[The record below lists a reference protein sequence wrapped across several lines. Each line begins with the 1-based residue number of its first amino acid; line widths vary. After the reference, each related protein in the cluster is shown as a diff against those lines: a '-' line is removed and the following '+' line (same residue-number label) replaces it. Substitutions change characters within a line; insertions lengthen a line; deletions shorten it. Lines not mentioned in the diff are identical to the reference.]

1 MTLKEP
7 VGRGVLVREV
17 DARCVPVGDVGDVRD
32 GSAQT
37 DLNAVERGAEHGVDG
52 VVAREVDERL
62 GATEVEGVEEV
73 GTVVLPTAQGLK
85 VSAAQSEGRQ
95 ATL

>member
-1 MTLKEP
+1 VTLKEP

-17 DARCVPVGDVGDVRD
+17 DTRCVPVGDVGDVGD

-37 DLNAVERGAEHGVDG
+37 DLNAVKRGAEHGVDG

-62 GATEVEGVEEV
+62 GSTEVEGVEEV
-73 GTVVLPTAQGLK
+73 GTVVLPATQGLN
-85 VSAAQSEGRQ
+85 VLAARSARGRE
-95 ATL
+95 